1 MKLVTAFL
9 RLVRWPNLVFI
20 VLTQAL
26 FYYCIIVP
34 LLNGPYGR
42 SIPPGY
48 NGPLPAGLF
57 FPAAGFWVLS
67 LASVCVAAAGYII
80 NDYFDLNID
89 LINKPQKLVVEKII
103 QRRWAIMWH
112 WIFSILGVGLSVYAG
127 YLLPGISA
135 WLLGLLNTGAVLLL
149 IIYSVSLK
157 KQLLTGNIA
166 IAALSAWVIVI
177 LFFATDKYHTMDDG
191 RVYWLDKT
199 RLFRFTMVYA
209 VFAFITTLVREVIKD
224 LEDMEGDARHGC
236 KTMPVVWGIN
246 PAKVYAGV
254 WIVVLE
260 GLLIALQFY
269 TWRFGWYTGVVYV
282 LLALVLPLLYLLR
295 ELRRAMVP
303 ADYHRLSTI
312 TKAIMLAGILSM
324 LFFLVYTKYPIP
336 IIKQ

>member
-1 MKLVTAFL
+1 MKLFSAFL

-34 LLNGPYGR
+34 LLNGPYG
-42 SIPPGY
+42 STVAPVSGSLPSELFIPS
-48 NGPLPAGLF
+48 F
-57 FPAAGFWVLS
+57 GFWILVA
-67 LASVCVAAAGYII
+67 ASVCVAAAGYII

-112 WIFSILGVGLSVYAG
+112 WIFSILGIGLSVYAG
-127 YLLPGISA
+127 MLLPGINA
-135 WLLGLLNTGAVLLL
+135 LVLGLLNTGAVLLL

-177 LFFATDKYHTMDDG
+177 LFFATAKYYTAADG
-191 RVYWLDKT
+191 VTYWLDKT
-199 RLFRFTMVYA
+199 RLFRFAMVYS

-224 LEDMEGDARHGC
+224 LEDMEGDARNGC
-236 KTMPVVWGIN
+236 HTMPVVWGIN
-246 PAKVYAGV
+246 PSKVYAGV

-260 GLLIALQFY
+260 GLLLALQFY
-269 TWRFGWYTGVVYV
+269 TWRFGWYLGVVYV
-282 LLALVLPLLYLLR
+282 LLALALPLLYLLR
-295 ELRRAMVP
+295 ELRRAITVP
-303 ADYHRLSTI
+303 QYHRLSTI
-312 TKAIMLAGILSM
+312 TKGIMLAGILSM
-324 LFFLVYTKYPIP
+324 LFFLFYTRYPIP
-336 IIKQ
+336 IIQQ